1 MTATAQ
7 TTRKWVYLFSEGNE
21 SMRELLGGK
30 GAGSAEMTRAGMPV
44 PPGFTITTEACLT
57 YFDIDKS
64 WPAGLAE
71 QIDEALGEIERA
83 AERRFGDPNDPLL
96 VSVRSGAR
104 VSMPG
109 MMDTVLNLGLNAES
123 LQGLIRR
130 SGDERF
136 GWDAYRRFVQG
147 FGAIVLG
154 VDSRAFEEII
164 HRHKERLAK
173 TLDPELT
180 AAEWRQV
187 VDDFKALV
195 TRETGA
201 EFPESAREQLD
212 RAINAV
218 FDSWFGKRA
227 ADYRNFHNLPHDWG
241 TAVNVQTMV
250 FGNSGDRSGTGV
262 AFTRDPNTGERRLF
276 GEYLLNAQGE
286 DVVAG
291 VRTPADIST
300 LEQAMPEIYRQFDA
314 YATQLEQHYKEMQ
327 DLEFTIEE
335 GRLYLL
341 QTRAGKRSPAAA
353 VKIAVDMAHE
363 GVIDERTAVQR
374 VEPAQVDA
382 LLHPT
387 VDPSATV
394 EPLATGLNASPGAAT
409 GEVVFSADEAAERGD
424 AGQDVI
430 LVRPET
436 SPDDFHGMAA
446 SVAILTARGGATSH
460 AAIVA
465 RQLGLPAVVG
475 CDALVIDVET
485 GEFSAD
491 GTTVKAGDVITVDGT
506 SGNVVLGAIPLIP
519 GAITP
524 ELQEL
529 LGWADEIRRL
539 GVWANADTP
548 AEAELARSFGAQ
560 GIGLCRTEHMFREG
574 DRLPIVQAMILAET
588 EAERKEVLD
597 TLLPIQRGDFHGILK
612 AMEGLPVIIR
622 LLDPPLHEFLH
633 GVENELEDLRAA
645 GADPATIEIAAR
657 KVRRKEQLAEA
668 NPMLGLRGV
677 RLGIVYP
684 EIYEMQVRAIIEA
697 TIKLQR
703 EGVAAQPEIMIPLI
717 SHINELREVESRLRM
732 TAERVQKE
740 AGAQVEF
747 KFGTMMEVPRAC
759 TTAGEIAEVAEFFS
773 FGTNDLTQTTFGISR
788 DDAEGKFLL
797 QYVEQGVLPEN
808 PFQVLDRE
816 GVGELMRMA
825 VERGRARR
833 DDLKVG
839 ICGEH
844 GGDPSS
850 IEFCESIGL
859 DYVSASPY
867 RVPVA
872 RIAAA
877 HARLEAG
884 FRDR

>member
-1 MTATAQ
+1 MTATPQ
-7 TTRKWVYLFSEGNE
+7 STRQWVYLFSEGDE

-44 PPGFTITTEACLT
+44 PPGFTITTDACLT
-57 YFDIDKS
+57 YFDIDKT
-64 WPAGLAE
+64 WPDGLTE
-71 QIDEALGEIERA
+71 QIDEALREIERA
-83 AERRFGDPNDPLL
+83 AERRFGDADDPLL

-154 VDSRAFEEII
+154 VDSRAFEAII
-164 HRHKERLAK
+164 QHHKERLGK

-180 AAEWRQV
+180 AAEWRQI

-212 RAINAV
+212 RAISAV

-227 ADYRNFHNLPHDWG
+227 TDYRNFHKLPHDWG

-291 VRTPADIST
+291 VRTPSDIST

-327 DLEFTIEE
+327 DLEFTIEN

-363 GVIDERTAVQR
+363 GVIDKRTAVQR
-374 VEPAQVDA
+374 VEPAQVDL

-394 EPLATGLNASPGAAT
+394 TPLATGLNASPGAAT

-436 SPDDFHGMAA
+436 SPDDFHGMAV

-475 CDALVIDVET
+475 CDALEIDVEA
-485 GEFSAD
+485 GEFRAD

-506 SGNVVLGAIPLIP
+506 SGNVVVGAIPLIA
-519 GAITP
+519 GSIAP
-524 ELQEL
+524 ELREL

-574 DRLPIVQAMILAET
+574 DRLPIVQAMILAES
-588 EAERKEVLD
+588 EAERRNILD

-645 GADPATIEIAAR
+645 GADPAAIEIAAR

-684 EIYEMQVRAIIEA
+684 EVYEMQVRAIIEA
-697 TIKLQR
+697 TIELQR
-703 EGVAAQPEIMIPLI
+703 DGVAAQPEIMIPLI
-717 SHINELREVESRLRM
+717 SHINELGEVESRLRA
-732 TAERVQKE
+732 TAEQVQTE
-740 AGAQVEF
+740 AGAQVDF

-759 TTAGEIAEVAEFFS
+759 IAAGEIAEIAEFFS

-808 PFQVLDRE
+808 PFQVIDRD

-825 VERGRARR
+825 VASGRARR
-833 DDLKVG
+833 GDLEIG

-877 HARLEAG
+877 HARLETG